1 MLSQLNRRVALEAQ
15 TLTPDGGGGYSA
27 GWNTVA
33 TVWAAIEPVSGADV
47 FGPDAP
53 EAQVKFRITVRR
65 RTDVSAGMRVN
76 DGGRLFA
83 ITALLDNGPQ
93 SQFLT
98 LTTEKVG

>member
-1 MLSQLNRRVALEAQ
+1 MLSSLNRWVTLEAQ

-27 GWNTVA
+27 SWDAVA
-33 TVWAAIEPVSGADV
+33 TVWAAIEPVSGAEV
-47 FGPDAP
+47 FGPDAN
-53 EAQVKFRITVRR
+53 EARVRYRIAIRR

-83 ITALLDNGPQ
+83 IKAVLDDGPQ

-98 LTTEKVG
+98 LMTEQIG